1 MSTGLAR
8 YDAACRAIA
17 EARSVDEVMAIRDE
31 AAQLAA
37 AARVAN
43 NHQAEADAIA
53 IRMRATRRLGQLM
66 QAQKDAVGFNR
77 GAVGGGKKSGPR
89 GLLKNPRDLRP
100 TLASQGINKN
110 LAHQARVL
118 STPSE
123 ERFEALVADTHDKV
137 ARAVRNAVR
146 EVEIEQE
153 REIYRMRTEKG
164 GTVAD
169 LEALAA
175 SGFRAG
181 VLAVD
186 FPWPFETYSGKG
198 KQRSAE
204 RRYNCWSLEQILE
217 FAPLIGRLAAIDA
230 ALFLWGVCP
239 EMLGAIEVIKAC
251 GDFEYDTFGFTWL
264 KTTPG
269 AEVITLDGKGLHWG
283 MGYSTRSNIE
293 PVLLAKRGKP
303 RRLSKDVHQVIIAP
317 VGEHSE
323 KPDEVYRRIER
334 LYPGPY
340 LELFARRPRDGW
352 TTWGDEIPPPRAPR

>member
-1 MSTGLAR
+1 MNLVK

-17 EARSVDEVMAIRDE
+17 EAVAVDEVMAIRDE

-123 ERFEALVADTHDKV
+123 QRFEALVADAHDKV

-153 REIYRMRTEKG
+153 REGYRTRIKEG
-164 GTVAD
+164 GTIAD

-181 VLAVD
+181 VQAVD
-186 FPWPFETYSGKG
+186 FPWPFETYSDKG

-204 RRYNCWSLEQILE
+204 RRYDCWPLEQIMA
-217 FAPLIGRLAAIDA
+217 FAPLIGRLAADDA

-239 EMLGAIEVIKAC
+239 ELPGANEVIKAC
-251 GDFEYDTFGFTWL
+251 GGFEYDTIGFFWL
-264 KTTPG
+264 KTMPS

-293 PVLLAKRGKP
+293 PVLLAKRGAP
-303 RRLSKDVHQVIIAP
+303 QRLSKDVHQVVIAP

-340 LELFARRPRDGW
+340 LELFARRERTNW
-352 TTWGDEIPPPRAPR
+352 KTWGNEVLPEDRA